1 MLDNAEKI
9 HQLSM
14 QIMEKTGMLFHH
26 PDAVSILKE
35 HGIRMEGHVAYF
47 TAAAGAIRPRRRARP
62 RSQTRPGKRDR
73 PWRRTM

>member
-26 PDAVSILKE
+26 PDAC
-35 HGIRMEGHVAYF
+35 G
-47 TAAAGAIRPRRRARP
+47 PRRPQELFGPAVGLAPDLRP
-62 RSQTRPGKRDR
+62 DRGKETGPGGGLCKAGEVV
-73 PWRRTM
+73 